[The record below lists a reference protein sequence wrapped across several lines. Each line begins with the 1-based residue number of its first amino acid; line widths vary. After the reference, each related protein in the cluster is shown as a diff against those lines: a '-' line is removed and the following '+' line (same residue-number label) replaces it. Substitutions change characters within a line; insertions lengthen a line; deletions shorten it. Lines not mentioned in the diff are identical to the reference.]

1 MTVFDLVISSILIY
15 SDTLTYNNFSFR
27 KKIENIGKMTQMTQ
41 EEIITNTKTVIQGL
55 EALKNE
61 HNSILNGLLTSL
73 KAVQQEKPNDSNV
86 VEEKTTII
94 KKTLE
99 SIELGLGEAQ
109 VRYLGILLNFF
120 LTMLFSDQ
128 HYI

>member
-1 MTVFDLVISSILIY
+1 
-15 SDTLTYNNFSFR
+15 
-27 KKIENIGKMTQMTQ
+27 MTQMTQ

-61 HNSILNGLLTSL
+61 HNSILNGLLSSL
-73 KAVQQEKPNDSNV
+73 KAGQQEKLIDNDV
-86 VEEKTTII
+86 VEEKTAIV

-109 VRYLGILLNFF
+109 VILLPSF
-120 LTMLFSDQ
+120 
-128 HYI
+128 ICK

>member
-1 MTVFDLVISSILIY
+1 
-15 SDTLTYNNFSFR
+15 
-27 KKIENIGKMTQMTQ
+27 MTQMTQ

-73 KAVQQEKPNDSNV
+73 QAVQLEKPNDGNV
-86 VEEKTTII
+86 VEEKTSII
-94 KKTLE
+94 KKTLD

-109 VRYLGILLNFF
+109 VWKNASLILCKNKHAFF
-120 LTMLFSDQ
+120 L
-128 HYI
+128 

>member
-1 MTVFDLVISSILIY
+1 
-15 SDTLTYNNFSFR
+15 
-27 KKIENIGKMTQMTQ
+27 MTQMTQ

-73 KAVQQEKPNDSNV
+73 KAVQQEKPNDTNV

-109 VRYLGILLNFF
+109 VIYMCINFNTEFEKIVCVFFNSKLPLLIF
-120 LTMLFSDQ
+120 LT
-128 HYI
+128 